1 MCMALQIMWHQ
12 DLYCLILSHVSHE
25 SHVSYKSHVSHSKI
39 GEHTQKRNML
49 GILTLECYIVGIVRQ
64 VPNSTETNLLDLG
77 F

>member
-12 DLYCLILSHVSHE
+12 DLYCLIL
-25 SHVSYKSHVSHSKI
+25 SHVSHSKI